1 MSHTIN
7 SVIREK
13 AKRKYLVNLLGD
25 FCSVCNQKKKLYD
38 FHHLDRKSKDFQIG
52 NNDFRLSDLLKEAN
66 KCSLVCKNCHREIHD
81 PYDEN
86 KLTQK
91 HKIKLQMLEYKN
103 TNCCS
108 KCGYSGNINVLDFH
122 HVDPSAKSFNIGNA
136 TISLKG
142 LIVDAKITENVKKEL
157 DKCIVLC
164 SQCHAEEHY
173 DFSFDEQYSKEI
185 EYHSKNIREIQ
196 PKIDRELVK
205 NMFIGGKRLID
216 ISRELKASKGTI
228 CDILKS
234 FGLTTSIKVIK
245 EKSIQ
250 KKIIKKAIVIENKE
264 KRRKFNPTLEEAIEL
279 TNNMSCRKI
288 GIMYGISHV
297 AVYNRCIKL
306 GINFKN
312 K

>member
-1 MSHTIN
+1 MS
-7 SVIREK
+7 E
-13 AKRKYLVNLLGD
+13 
-25 FCSVCNQKKKLYD
+25 
-38 FHHLDRKSKDFQIG
+38 
-52 NNDFRLSDLLKEAN
+52 LLKEVN
-66 KCSLVCKNCHREIHD
+66 KCSLLCRNCHRGIHN

-108 KCGYSGNINVLDFH
+108 KCGYVGNINVLDFH
-122 HVDPSAKSFNIGNA
+122 HTNPSTKSFNLGDA

-142 LIVDAKITENVKKEL
+142 LIVDSEITENVKIEL

-173 DFSFDEQYSKEI
+173 DFNFDEQYSKEI
-185 EYHSKNIREIQ
+185 EYHSTNIKEIQ
-196 PKIDRELVK
+196 PKIDRDLVK
-205 NMFIGGKRLID
+205 NMFISGKRVID
-216 ISRELKASKGTI
+216 ISRELSASKGTI
-228 CDILKS
+228 SDILKS
-234 FGLTTSIKVIK
+234 FGLTTSIKVLK

-264 KRRKFNPTLEEAIEL
+264 KRRKFNPTYVEAVEL
-279 TNNMSCRKI
+279 TNNMTCREI
-288 GIMYGISHV
+288 GIIYGISHV

-306 GINFKN
+306 GISFK
-312 K
+312 KK